1 MNLTLVEEK
10 RDRGLELKFIQIAVK
25 FEQLSFALAAINNMY
40 IDNLV
45 VSEKFN
51 FSKNCMC
58 HGGYSNIE

>member
-1 MNLTLVEEK
+1 MEEK
-10 RDRGLELKFIQIAVK
+10 GIGVGLELKFIQIAVK

-40 IDNLV
+40 IDSLV

-58 HGGYSNIE
+58 HGVMNTF